1 MRNIIY
7 LIFFTFFILSL
18 SAFRLQAQIT
28 LKGKIFDQNTGDP
41 LIGANVIDKNDPT
54 SGTVTD
60 YDGSF
65 DLKVKSLPTVLN
77 ISYIGYTATDYNV
90 ETKNQKIEI
99 KLSDDAVTIDLDIE
113 IKGQRID
120 EKKKESPLTVESLD
134 AIAIKQTASNDFY
147 SGLGALKGVDLTT
160 ASIGF
165 TIINTRGFNSTSPV
179 RSLQIIDG
187 VDNQSPGLNFS
198 LGNFLGSPEL
208 DIQKVDLVVGASSA
222 FYGPNAF
229 NGVISMETKNPFYSK
244 GLSASVKFGEREL
257 FETSVRFADAIKNK
271 NGQDVFGYKV
281 NLFYMKAY
289 DWVADNYDPVSGTR
303 SGKDNPGRYDKVN
316 SYGDEY
322 KVIFDESKTAL
333 FRPQAG
339 MGIYHRRGYDE
350 KDVVDYHTKN
360 LKANAGFT
368 WRLQPSLKEASVEI
382 NYGFNLGNGTTVYQG
397 DNRFSLRNI
406 TFYQNKLE
414 IRKRNKFFLRMYNTQ
429 EDAGNSY
436 DPYFTSLLM
445 QQRAKNDA
453 NWYSDYLFHWESNAT
468 KDMREKGY
476 PTLTFDPNTF
486 TFNFDTSQAK
496 MWLKDHPDLLKQYH
510 DNALKYADTKEVGG
524 KTYAFYE
531 PGTAR
536 FDSLFHEIISKKSNK
551 RDKDSGTRFFDRSAL
566 YHIHGEYKFE
576 PGFTDAITLGAN
588 ARLYTPN
595 SEGTIFYDTSGVKIQ
610 NHEMGFYTG
619 FEKKF
624 YNNQFKLNGTIRADK
639 NVNFNWLF
647 SPAASLVYAPNANN
661 YFRLSFS
668 SAIRNPTLT
677 DQYLFLNVGPAILS
691 GNLTGRDSLITVSSF
706 VDYLNTFDRKKLSY
720 YSIQGVRPEKVKSI
734 EIGYRTSLFNNTFID
749 ASYYFSSYTDFLGYV
764 IGIKSEF
771 DNVIG
776 LPKNTQA
783 YRYAANSFN
792 RVTTQGFSIGINYY
806 FEKYY
811 MLAGNY
817 SWNKLNKLDVDD
829 PIIPAFNT
837 PEHKYNI
844 SLSGRDVVLDFGGTK
859 VKHLGFN
866 INYRRVTSFV
876 FEGSPQFTG
885 TIPAYALVDAQV
897 NYSIPKAHL
906 TLKAGASNIANNK
919 VFQTYGGPRI
929 GRMAYISLLYDF
941 KKN

>member
-1 MRNIIY
+1 MNNI
-7 LIFFTFFILSL
+7 LRVLLSFSVICTL
-18 SAFRLQAQIT
+18 VVDSSDAQTT
-28 LKGKIFDQNTGDP
+28 LKGKVFDQLTGDA
-41 LIGANVIDKNDPT
+41 LIGANVIIKNNPAI
-54 SGTVTD
+54 GTVTD
-60 YDGSF
+60 YDGTF
-65 DLKVKSLPTVLN
+65 ELKVEALPITLN
-77 ISYIGYTATDYNV
+77 FSYIGYTAFDLLI
-90 ETKNQKIEI
+90 EDSKQKIEV
-99 KLSDDAVTIDLDIE
+99 KLSEDAVTIDLDIE

-229 NGVISMETKNPFYSK
+229 NGVISMETKNPFYNK
-244 GLSASVKFGEREL
+244 GISASVKFGEREL
-257 FETSVRFADAIKNK
+257 FETAIRYADVVKNK
-271 NGQDVFGYKV
+271 KGEDVLGYKI

-289 DWVADNYDPVSGTR
+289 DWVADNYDPVSGTQ
-303 SGKDNPGRYDKVN
+303 SAATNPGRFDKVN

-322 KVIFDESKTAL
+322 KVIFDESQVAL

-339 MGIYHRRGYDE
+339 MGTYHRRGYDE
-350 KDVVDYHTKN
+350 IDVVDYNTKN
-360 LKANAGFT
+360 LKTNLGLS
-368 WRLQPSLKEASVEI
+368 WRLKPSMKEDSPELL
-382 NYGFNLGNGTTVYQG
+382 YGFNLGNGTTVYQG

-414 IRKRNKFFLRMYNTQ
+414 IRKRNKYFLRFYNTQ
-429 EDAGNSY
+429 EDAGDSY

-445 QQRAKNDA
+445 QQKAKDDV
-453 NWYSDYLFHWESNAT
+453 NWYSDYLFHWESNAA

-476 PTLTFDPNTF
+476 PILTFDPVTSTFAFDSTKARQWLNT
-486 TFNFDTSQAK
+486 NQ
-496 MWLKDHPDLLKQYH
+496 DLLKTYH
-510 DNALKYADTKEVGG
+510 KNALNYAETKTVGNN
-524 KTYAFYE
+524 TRAFYE

-536 FDSLFHEIISKKSNK
+536 FDSLFNLLITTKSNK
-551 RDKDSGTRFFDRSAL
+551 RDLNSGTRFFDQSAL
-566 YHIHGEYKFE
+566 YHVHGEYKIE
-576 PGFTDAITLGAN
+576 PRFTDAITVGAN
-588 ARLYTPN
+588 GRLYRPF
-595 SEGTIFYDTSGVKIQ
+595 SEGTIFSDTAGVRIS
-610 NHEMGFYTG
+610 NHEIGMYVG

-624 YNNQFKLNGTIRADK
+624 YKNQFKLNGTVRADK
-639 NVNFNWLF
+639 NVNFDWLF
-647 SPAASLVYAPNANN
+647 SPAASLVFAPDQTN

-691 GNLTGRDSLITVSSF
+691 GNITGRDSLITVESF
-706 VDYLNTFDRKKLSY
+706 RDYANTLDRKRLSY
-720 YSIQGVRPEKVKSI
+720 FSIDGVRPEKVKSV
-734 EIGYRTSLFNNTFID
+734 EIGYRTTLFNNTFLD
-749 ASYYFSSYTDFLGYV
+749 ASYYFSSYTDFLGFV
-764 IGIKSEF
+764 IGIESEF
-771 DNVIG
+771 DNVVG

-783 YRYAANSFN
+783 YRFAANSFN
-792 RVTTQGFSIGINYY
+792 RVTTQGFSIGLNYY
-806 FEKYY
+806 FQRYY

-844 SLSGRDVVLDFGGTK
+844 SLSGRDMVIALGDK
-859 VKHLGFN
+859 KIRNLGFN
-866 INYRRVTSFV
+866 VNYRWVATFV

-885 TIPAYALVDAQV
+885 TIPAYGLVDAQV
-897 NYSIPKAHL
+897 NYTIPKANL
-906 TLKAGASNIANNK
+906 SFKVGASNIANNL

-929 GRMAYISLLYDF
+929 GRMGYISLIYDF